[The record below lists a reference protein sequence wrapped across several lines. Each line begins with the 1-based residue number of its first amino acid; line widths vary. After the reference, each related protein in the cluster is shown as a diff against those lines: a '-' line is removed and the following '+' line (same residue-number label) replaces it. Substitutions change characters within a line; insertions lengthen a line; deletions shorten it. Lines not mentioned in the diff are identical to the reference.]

1 MYGTEQEVRA
11 VSSWFHLRVGESMKA
26 FILSALTVALLV
38 SPTLIEAQTITG
50 SVRDQATGAPLASV
64 QVFIAGIDVGV
75 LSQGSGQYLLLNV
88 PVGTHT
94 VTAQL
99 LGYREVTATVT
110 VAAGQTVVENLV
122 MNEQA
127 LQLDEIVVTGTA
139 SGARVR
145 EIGNSVAVLDA
156 SIADAQPIVNVTDL
170 LRGRVAGVV
179 IQQGSGMAGAGSA
192 IKIRGSSTMREVSQ
206 GPLIYIDG
214 VRVNNIMTSGTR
226 DVSRMDDLDP
236 GMIESMEII
245 KGPAAA
251 TLYGTEAANG
261 VINIITKRGAAGT
274 TSWNF
279 TTRQGTA
286 WFNDPAGH
294 TPTNWG
300 VNSATGQI
308 ESLNVL
314 ENQAESDLMFRNAR
328 NQYYGMDVSGGSAT
342 FQYFVAGSASLD
354 EGATFNSWARKYN
367 GRVNISAQPADNV
380 TLTAN
385 MGIGLNRMRMA
396 GDYPYEDA
404 VRSAPN
410 RLNLTPDRRGYDRRP
425 PEAWL
430 EKEQDYMEAARMTGG
445 FSVVHTPTA
454 WFSQKLTFGVDI
466 TDQNVTRLDALLSPQ
481 NAPFWSSRD
490 AKGAKY
496 VRRDG
501 VIYSTFDYGASADRA
516 ISESIQSTT
525 SFGFQV
531 YTKSIEAV
539 NASGSE
545 FPAIGLSTISATGTN
560 KSGGE
565 SITENNT
572 VGVYLQQQFGW
583 RDKLF
588 IVGAVRADDNSSFG
602 EEFDLV
608 YYPKVSGSWVVS
620 EESFWGD
627 NFINSF
633 RVRGAYGES
642 GQQPD
647 AFDAL
652 RSYTTRGS
660 PTGGGTVTPDSP
672 GNSALGPERG
682 VEIEVGFDASLF
694 NDRVSIDFSYYN
706 QRTKDAIVA
715 RDVAPS
721 FGFNDKQFVNIGEI
735 QNKGIELGL
744 NARVIETGAL
754 DWDLGVNLSTNH
766 NEVLELGL
774 DGFLQTGWTA
784 RQTKGYPVGS
794 LWAPDVIFAEFLPG
808 SEQINPDTMKCNDGN
823 GVGVACDENA
833 WIYQGHPDPNLEAS
847 FTTAITIGDRLTI
860 QSLVQA
866 RMGQTKYDLQGW
878 WRYSGR
884 QQAKLNLLPLEHD
897 DINEVAE
904 AQYGSSGEFDLW
916 VNEAS
921 FVRWKELS
929 VSYRMP
935 ESWAQKIGAS
945 RGTVSVASRNLAMLW
960 TNWPEWP
967 HHDPEITDATST
979 YTSEPQEDAGVPP
992 LMSLTLTVRLSL

>member
-1 MYGTEQEVRA
+1 
-11 VSSWFHLRVGESMKA
+11 MKS

-38 SPTLIEAQTITG
+38 SPPILEAQTITG
-50 SVRDQATGAPLASV
+50 NVRDQATGEPLASV

-75 LSQGSGQYLLLNV
+75 LSQASGQYLLLNV

-99 LGYREVTATVT
+99 LGYRELTATVT
-110 VAAGQTVVENLV
+110 VAAGQTVVQDLI
-122 MNEQA
+122 MSEQA

-156 SIADAQPIVNVTDL
+156 SVADAQPIANVTDL

-251 TLYGTEAANG
+251 TLYGTEASNG
-261 VINIITKRGAAGT
+261 VIQIITKRGAAGET
-274 TSWNF
+274 QWNF
-279 TTRQGTA
+279 TTRQGAA

-308 ESLNVL
+308 ESLNIL
-314 ENQAESDLMFRNAR
+314 ENQAESDLMFRNAH
-328 NQYYGMDVSGGSAT
+328 NQYYGIDVSGGSGT
-342 FQYFVAGSASLD
+342 FQYFVSGSASSD

-367 GRVNISAQPADNV
+367 GRVNISAQPTDNL
-380 TLTAN
+380 TLSAN

-404 VRSAPN
+404 VRAAPN

-430 EKEQDYMEAARMTGG
+430 EQEQDFMEANRMTGG
-445 FSVVHTPTA
+445 VSLVHTPTS
-454 WFSQKLTFGVDI
+454 WFSQKLTFGVDV
-466 TDQNVTRLDALLSPQ
+466 TDQNVSQLNALLSPQ
-481 NAPFWSSRD
+481 NAVFWSARAASGG
-490 AKGAKY
+490 KS
-496 VRRDG
+496 VRRDA
-501 VIYSTFDYGASADRA
+501 VVYSTFDYGASASRRLSDNFV
-516 ISESIQSTT
+516 SESSA
-525 SFGFQV
+525 GFQV
-531 YTKSIEAV
+531 YTKSIESV
-539 NASGSE
+539 NASGTE
-545 FPAIGLSTISATGTN
+545 FPAIGLSTISATGSRT
-560 KSGGE
+560 GGE

-572 VGVYLQQQFGW
+572 VGVYFQQQFGW

-633 RVRGAYGES
+633 RLRGAYGES

-652 RSYTTRGS
+652 RSFTTRASPSGS
-660 PTGGGTVTPDSP
+660 ATVTPDSP
-672 GNSALGPERG
+672 GNAALGPERG
-682 VEIEVGFDASLF
+682 VEIEIGFDASMF
-694 NDRVSIDFSYYN
+694 NDRVSLDFSYYN
-706 QRTKDAIVA
+706 QKTKDAIVA

-721 FGFNDKQFVNIGEI
+721 FGFNDQQFVNIGEI
-735 QNKGIELGL
+735 QNKGIEIGL
-744 NARVIETGAL
+744 NARVIETGSL
-754 DWDLGVNLSTNH
+754 DWDLGANISTNT

-774 DGFLQTGWTA
+774 DGFLQTGWTS
-784 RQTKGYPVGS
+784 RQTEGYPVGS
-794 LWAPDVIFAEFLPG
+794 LWAPDVVFAEFLPG
-808 SEQINPDTMKCNDGN
+808 SDQVDPDTMRCNDGA
-823 GVGVACDENA
+823 GGQIVCDEDA
-833 WIYQGHPDPNLEAS
+833 WIYQGHPDPNFEGS

-860 QSLVQA
+860 EGLVQA
-866 RMGQTKYDLQGW
+866 RVGQTKYDLQGW

-929 VSYRMP
+929 VSYLMP
-935 ESWAQKIGAS
+935 DSWAQKVGAS
-945 RGTVSVASRNLAMLW
+945 RGSLSLASRNLMMIW

-967 HHDPEITDATST
+967 HHDPEITDATAT
-979 YTSEPQEDAGVPP
+979 FTQEPQEDAGVPP

>member
-1 MYGTEQEVRA
+1 
-11 VSSWFHLRVGESMKA
+11 
-26 FILSALTVALLV
+26 
-38 SPTLIEAQTITG
+38 
-50 SVRDQATGAPLASV
+50 
-64 QVFIAGIDVGV
+64 
-75 LSQGSGQYLLLNV
+75 
-88 PVGTHT
+88 
-94 VTAQL
+94 
-99 LGYREVTATVT
+99 
-110 VAAGQTVVENLV
+110 
-122 MNEQA
+122 
-127 LQLDEIVVTGTA
+127 
-139 SGARVR
+139 
-145 EIGNSVAVLDA
+145 
-156 SIADAQPIVNVTDL
+156 
-170 LRGRVAGVV
+170 
-179 IQQGSGMAGAGSA
+179 
-192 IKIRGSSTMREVSQ
+192 
-206 GPLIYIDG
+206 
-214 VRVNNIMTSGTR
+214 
-226 DVSRMDDLDP
+226 
-236 GMIESMEII
+236 
-245 KGPAAA
+245 
-251 TLYGTEAANG
+251 
-261 VINIITKRGAAGT
+261 
-274 TSWNF
+274 
-279 TTRQGTA
+279 
-286 WFNDPAGH
+286 
-294 TPTNWG
+294 
-300 VNSATGQI
+300 
-308 ESLNVL
+308 
-314 ENQAESDLMFRNAR
+314 
-328 NQYYGMDVSGGSAT
+328 
-342 FQYFVAGSASLD
+342 
-354 EGATFNSWARKYN
+354 
-367 GRVNISAQPADNV
+367 
-380 TLTAN
+380 
-385 MGIGLNRMRMA
+385 
-396 GDYPYEDA
+396 
-404 VRSAPN
+404 
-410 RLNLTPDRRGYDRRP
+410 
-425 PEAWL
+425 
-430 EKEQDYMEAARMTGG
+430 
-445 FSVVHTPTA
+445 
-454 WFSQKLTFGVDI
+454 
-466 TDQNVTRLDALLSPQ
+466 
-481 NAPFWSSRD
+481 
-490 AKGAKY
+490 
-496 VRRDG
+496 
-501 VIYSTFDYGASADRA
+501 
-516 ISESIQSTT
+516 
-525 SFGFQV
+525 
-531 YTKSIEAV
+531 
-539 NASGSE
+539 
-545 FPAIGLSTISATGTN
+545 LSTISATGTN